1 MAHRFE
7 LRPIDLIPFM
17 NQIFKRE
24 FLVSGKLFL
33 ELAHED
39 DQFFIKNYK
48 GYLEIR
54 IELDKQ
60 EQNIGPEMF
69 PFVIQ

>member
-7 LRPIDLIPFM
+7 LRPIDLIPFK

-24 FLVSGKLFL
+24 FLVSEKLFL